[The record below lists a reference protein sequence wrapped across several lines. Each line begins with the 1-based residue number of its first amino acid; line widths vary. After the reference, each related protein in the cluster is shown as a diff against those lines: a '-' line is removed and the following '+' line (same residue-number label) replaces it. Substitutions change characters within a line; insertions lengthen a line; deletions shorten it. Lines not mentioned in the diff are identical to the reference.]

1 MAKPRT
7 ATAPFL
13 DKWVTQPVQY
23 TQRDLLLYAQ
33 GIGCTE
39 LPFTYEHADDGFHAF
54 PTFPIVLSFTGMDQ
68 DVVSFPSEVRPLR
81 ICLKRRCCCCCAPRF
96 GLTFLLSFV
105 SVFAMCY
112 SHSCLS
118 NTYPAHLTD
127 DDDDDDDDDPTHER
141 TIW

>member
-1 MAKPRT
+1 MSSKPTT

-39 LPFTYEHADDGFHAF
+39 LPFTYEHADEGFAAF

-68 DVVSFPSEVRPLR
+68 DVVSFPSEVSAVL
-81 ICLKRRCCCCCAPRF
+81 CDLMLQCVCSLAVN
-96 GLTFLLSFV
+96 LSNITNV
-105 SVFAMCY
+105 VFAPPP
-112 SHSCLS
+112 STCLLPFPD
-118 NTYPAHLTD
+118 YPSRLTVAFFFPLQFLTWFAFD
-127 DDDDDDDDDPTHER
+127 Y
-141 TIW
+141 

>member
-68 DVVSFPSEVRPLR
+68 DVVSFPSEVRY
-81 ICLKRRCCCCCAPRF
+81 IE
-96 GLTFLLSFV
+96 SDIE
-105 SVFAMCY
+105 
-112 SHSCLS
+112 
-118 NTYPAHLTD
+118 NT
-127 DDDDDDDDDPTHER
+127 
-141 TIW
+141 